1 MASISRKTTKNGK
14 EYYEIRCH
22 VDRDRPTL
30 TTRWYPPDGWS
41 RKSIDKELQRV
52 AADFERKCKS
62 GEVLSR
68 IEQAEKAEK
77 DKAEAEKVMTLRQFA
92 EQVFLPSKQVNCSG
106 NTLSS
111 FQGNLTNYIYPRLGS
126 LKLPEITSGQIN
138 ALLLEVQASGK
149 AHGTVVKVYTVLKS
163 LFKLAY
169 MNDTIDRNPM
179 DKVERPKPRKDEIKK
194 DSVEAYTAEEV
205 CMILDCLSQEPLK
218 WQALVRLL
226 VDTGIRRGECCGLRW
241 ENVDF
246 DRCTIRIEHNLCYTP
261 ERGVYVDTPKNGHH
275 RTVDVDPSVIRLL
288 GALRHSFAS
297 IAITNGADI
306 ASVSEKLGH
315 RDKAVTLR
323 MYTHSDPDNMRKA
336 SEIFRNALRSSKEKD
351 ACRGG
356 TEGVA
361 GRSV

>member
-1 MASISRKTTKNGK
+1 
-14 EYYEIRCH
+14 
-22 VDRDRPTL
+22 
-30 TTRWYPPDGWS
+30 
-41 RKSIDKELQRV
+41 
-52 AADFERKCKS
+52 
-62 GEVLSR
+62 
-68 IEQAEKAEK
+68 
-77 DKAEAEKVMTLRQFA
+77 MTLRQFA

-111 FQGNLTNYIYPRLGS
+111 FQGNLNNYIYPRLGS
-126 LKLPEITSGQIN
+126 LKLPEITSGHIN

-246 DRCTIRIEHNLCYTP
+246 DRCTIRIEHNLF
-261 ERGVYVDTPKNGHH
+261 GN
-275 RTVDVDPSVIRLL
+275 SV
-288 GALRHSFAS
+288 
-297 IAITNGADI
+297 
-306 ASVSEKLGH
+306 
-315 RDKAVTLR
+315 
-323 MYTHSDPDNMRKA
+323 
-336 SEIFRNALRSSKEKD
+336 RS
-351 ACRGG
+351 
-356 TEGVA
+356 
-361 GRSV
+361 